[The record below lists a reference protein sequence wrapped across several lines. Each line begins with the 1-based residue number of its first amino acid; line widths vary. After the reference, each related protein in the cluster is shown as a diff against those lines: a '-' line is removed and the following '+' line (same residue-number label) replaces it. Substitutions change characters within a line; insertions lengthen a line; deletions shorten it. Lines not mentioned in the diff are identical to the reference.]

1 MAGTRRGGEEPL
13 AEDWCIAKEERHVV
27 GWFSEKNLGVA
38 VRLPRDGGKL
48 GLVCI
53 YVIVV

>member
-48 GLVCI
+48 GLVYI